1 MLLLLFL
8 PHPQRPFEVFKAKDE
23 EKTCATPNHK
33 GDLLTQT
40 SLVPTKASMF
50 ALLKLKAVSNLF
62 QKTYEDKTLKSEI
75 HEQTGIGEI
84 ILVLCIDFRKLKIL
98 QQCLLSGRAN
108 GGFVFYKIKC
118 QWARRMVESAHEA
131 SCEDT
136 SPCV

>member
-98 QQCLLSGRAN
+98 QHRLTLFS
-108 GGFVFYKIKC
+108 FLFSSTKI
-118 QWARRMVESAHEA
+118 AEA
-131 SCEDT
+131 FLKTKDHQKIMLIIRC
-136 SPCV
+136 